1 MGESEEPIILGTG
14 KGPRPFGTG
23 QLLMFVGLGL
33 CLVFTL
39 LALVRVLDI
48 SGFGWVPMSQIVLL
62 VIEALAVVAVVMSL
76 KESCWL
82 LVGYGFS
89 GLILVML
96 VGNVSTLS
104 PAACG
109 GRDFFVLLGAAL
121 LAVGTYMA
129 QKGICVWS
137 GALGEGGPE
146 AQLARLKEMREQ
158 GLITDEEYNRKRE
171 QLLDQM

>member
-1 MGESEEPIILGTG
+1 MGESEEPIIAGG
-14 KGPRPFGTG
+14 CDGPRPFGTG
-23 QLLMFVGLGL
+23 QLLMFVGLGM

-39 LALVRVLDI
+39 LALVRGLDV

-82 LVGYGFS
+82 LVGYGFA

-96 VGNVSTLS
+96 IGNVSTLS
-104 PAACG
+104 APVCG
-109 GRDFFVLLGAAL
+109 GHDFFVMLGAAL
-121 LAVGTYMA
+121 VAVGTYMA

-137 GALGEGGPE
+137 GRLGEGGPE
-146 AQLARLKEMREQ
+146 AQLARLKEMRDQ
-158 GLITDEEYNRKRE
+158 DLITEEEYNRKRE